1 LLGARIVVLL
11 KEVSELPLVP
21 IHTRSEAEPL
31 GEEAR
36 LEVEYGLALIGYM
49 LEVARGFYDNTI
61 SLEGRTSKTSIL
73 LVEFWWW
80 LHRKAEYVMR
90 GDYDRKRSGMRIPGG
105 DFVGYRKILRDANI
119 WSDYTLFNHLAY
131 AAMRCSDQGFVT
143 LDQLLSSVELGPQL
157 NEQQVARYKEA
168 ALVQQGPARD
178 AFVATVSQQLA
189 NKLLDCRQFIRG
201 EKAKLGF
208 KAPTASPT
216 NLSADKQSSGAEQIM
231 VGTAPAPV
239 TPDSRVGRVR
249 RSTRIAAARSMTV
262 VAADIATN
270 NVEPEPA
277 RELMLLARACAT
289 NEKEAED
296 DKNLGSQEGKDS
308 DPCSKSYQ
316 NVVKSS
322 HLRTTGG
329 DVIKGQFY
337 EYPQKIV
344 ALLELGYLTELE
356 QGVFIRFPDSSEREL
371 HPDLS
376 KLARRLQ
383 EEQQTQETFNLLPD
397 NCLLFAL
404 ENGIFCDGTF
414 QQTTQTQE
422 TSNKNGEEPKIGT
435 PPIAIHNRA
444 QFTRDACLAVV
455 ELGPQSN
462 YDYPPML
469 EALVQLGFLFEYDN
483 GVFKCL
489 HDCNDRGPYHRT
501 TAAKR
506 MQRHFLAAE
515 LLYI

>member
-1 LLGARIVVLL
+1 
-11 KEVSELPLVP
+11 
-21 IHTRSEAEPL
+21 
-31 GEEAR
+31 
-36 LEVEYGLALIGYM
+36 LA
-49 LEVARGFYDNTI
+49 D
-61 SLEGRTSKTSIL
+61 
-73 LVEFWWW
+73 
-80 LHRKAEYVMR
+80 
-90 GDYDRKRSGMRIPGG
+90 
-105 DFVGYRKILRDANI
+105 
-119 WSDYTLFNHLAY
+119 
-131 AAMRCSDQGFVT
+131 
-143 LDQLLSSVELGPQL
+143 
-157 NEQQVARYKEA
+157 
-168 ALVQQGPARD
+168 
-178 AFVATVSQQLA
+178 
-189 NKLLDCRQFIRG
+189 KLLDCRQFIRG

-216 NLSADKQSSGAEQIM
+216 NLSADKQSSGAERMM

-239 TPDSRVGRVR
+239 TPASRVGRVR

-270 NVEPEPA
+270 NMEPEPA

-356 QGVFIRFPDSSEREL
+356 QGVFLRIPDSSQREL

-376 KLARRLQ
+376 KLARLQ
-383 EEQQTQETFNLLPD
+383 EEQRTQEPFDLLLD
-397 NCLLFAL
+397 NCQLFAL

-414 QQTTQTQE
+414 QQTTQTQK
-422 TSNKNGEEPKIGT
+422 TSNKNGEEPKT
-435 PPIAIHNRA
+435 PPIAIDNRA

-462 YDYPPML
+462 YHYPSML
-469 EALVQLGFLFEYDN
+469 EALVHLGFLFEYDK
-483 GVFKCL
+483 GVSSVSMIHNCARRL
-489 HDCNDRGPYHRT
+489 SVLEH
-501 TAAKR
+501 
-506 MQRHFLAAE
+506 
-515 LLYI
+515 